1 MRPLLQSYDIYII
14 YATILSV
21 ICIFVL
27 ENISKMLHRFKHDI
41 SNIELPKLFTWP
53 FHYVPHQLSV
63 IAAEEVKNF
72 LATHPEW
79 SEEIS
84 RGKMFGVLVVEDSE
98 GGLGYLAAFSGNLAG
113 SNNHEYF
120 VPPIYDMLQPGDF
133 FRRGE
138 AEITAINQRIAELTK
153 GEAYTLAKRDLAQTK
168 ADTESQLSEFKRV
181 MAERKAERDRRR
193 AGGENSD
200 ILILESQRDNADMQ
214 RLKRQLKE
222 SVAKSEEHFNRLNS
236 EIAALKLERQ
246 QRSAALQNQIFEQFR
261 ILNGRGEIKTLVEL
275 FAPTAQGI
283 PPAGAGECAAPKL
296 LQYAFLKGYK
306 PIAMAEFWQGASPR
320 GEVRHHGAFYPACI
334 GKCKPILTHMLEGL
348 DVEPNPLEAIA
359 PAEPRILFEDSHLVI
374 IDKPCGMLSVEG
386 KSGVR
391 SVEQWARERYPDVTS
406 PMIIHRLDQSTSG
419 ILVLAKDKN
428 THKALQEQFIRRS
441 VSKRYTA
448 IVEGRVTHEIG
459 IIELPMR
466 LDYDNRPRQMVAD
479 DGKSAVTEYRVLCYE
494 GERTRVE
501 FTPITGRTHQL
512 RLHSAHHRGLNAPI
526 VGDNIYGMECN
537 TDLKDGH
544 RLCLHASRLEF
555 THPVTKER
563 IKIECAPEF

>member
-1 MRPLLQSYDIYII
+1 
-14 YATILSV
+14 
-21 ICIFVL
+21 
-27 ENISKMLHRFKHDI
+27 MLHRFKHDI
-41 SNIELPKLFTWP
+41 SQIELPKLFTWP
-53 FHYVPHQLSV
+53 FHYVPHALSV
-63 IAAEEVKNF
+63 IAAEELQEY
-72 LATHPEW
+72 LALRTEW
-79 SEEIS
+79 SAEIAL
-84 RGKMFGVLVVEDSE
+84 GKMFGVLVVEDK
-98 GGLGYLAAFSGNLAG
+98 GGEIGFLAAFSGNLAQ

-138 AEITAINQRIAELTK
+138 AEITAINKQIAELTE
-153 GEAYTLAKRDLAQTK
+153 GEAYTSAKLNLAQTK
-168 ADTESQLSEFKRV
+168 AEAERQLSEFKRV
-181 MAERKAERDRRR
+181 MAERKAERNRRR
-193 AGGENSD
+193 TEGENSD

-222 SVAKSEEHFNRLNS
+222 SVAKSQELFDALNTS
-236 EIAALKLERQ
+236 VTELKHERQ

-261 ILNGRGEIKTLVEL
+261 ILNGRGEVKDLCEL
-275 FAPTAQGI
+275 FAPTSQGV

-296 LQYAFLKGYK
+296 LQHAFIKGYK
-306 PIAMAEFWQGASPR
+306 PIAMAEFWLGASPR
-320 GEVRHHGAFYPACI
+320 GEVRHHKAFYPACI

-348 DVEPNPLEAIA
+348 DVEPNPLETIA
-359 PAEPRILFEDSHLVI
+359 PAEPQILFEDSHIII

-391 SVEQWARERYPDVTS
+391 SVEQWARERHPDIDS
-406 PMIIHRLDQSTSG
+406 PMIVHRLDQSTSG

-441 VSKRYTA
+441 VSKCYTA

-479 DGKSAVTEYRVLCYE
+479 DGKSAVTEYRVLSFE

-526 VGDNIYGMECN
+526 VGDNIYGRECN

>member
-1 MRPLLQSYDIYII
+1 
-14 YATILSV
+14 
-21 ICIFVL
+21 
-27 ENISKMLHRFKHDI
+27 MLHRFKHDI
-41 SNIELPKLFTWP
+41 SKIEPPKLFTWP

-72 LATHPEW
+72 LATRSEW

-84 RGKMFGVLVVEDSE
+84 CGKMFGVLVVEDSE
-98 GGLGYLAAFSGNLAG
+98 GRLGYLAAFSGNLAG

-153 GEAYTLAKRDLAQTK
+153 GEAYTLAKRDLEQMR
-168 ADTESQLSEFKRV
+168 ADAERQLSEFKRV
-181 MAERKAERDRRR
+181 VAERKAERDRRR
-193 AGGENSD
+193 AEGENSD

-222 SVAKSEEHFNRLNS
+222 SVARCEELFNRLNN

-246 QRSAALQNQIFEQFR
+246 QRSATLQNQIFEQFC

-275 FAPTAQGI
+275 FVPTAQGV

-348 DVEPNPLEAIA
+348 DVEPNPLEAIT

-406 PMIIHRLDQSTSG
+406 PMIVHRLDQSTSG
-419 ILVLAKDKN
+419 ILVLAKDKD

-441 VSKRYTA
+441 VSKRYIA
-448 IVEGRVTHEIG
+448 IVEGRVAHEIG

-479 DGKSAVTEYRVLCYE
+479 DGKSAVTEYRVLSYE

-526 VGDNIYGMECN
+526 VGDNIYGRECN

-544 RLCLHASRLEF
+544 RLCLHASCLEF
-555 THPVTKER
+555 MHPATKER

>member
-1 MRPLLQSYDIYII
+1 M
-14 YATILSV
+14 
-21 ICIFVL
+21 
-27 ENISKMLHRFKHDI
+27 
-41 SNIELPKLFTWP
+41 
-53 FHYVPHQLSV
+53 
-63 IAAEEVKNF
+63 
-72 LATHPEW
+72 
-79 SEEIS
+79 
-84 RGKMFGVLVVEDSE
+84 GKMFGVLVVEDN
-98 GGLGYLAAFSGNLAG
+98 GGEIGFLAAFSGNLAQ

-138 AEITAINQRIAELTK
+138 AEITTINQRIAELTK
-153 GEAYTLAKRDLAQTK
+153 GEAYTLAKRDLEQMR
-168 ADTESQLSEFKRV
+168 ADAEGQLSEFKRV
-181 MAERKAERDRRR
+181 VAERKAERDRRR
-193 AGGENSD
+193 AEGENSD

-222 SVAKSEEHFNRLNS
+222 SVARCEERFNRLS
-236 EIAALKLERQ
+236 GEIAALKLERQ
-246 QRSAALQNQIFEQFR
+246 QRSATLQNQIFEQFR

-275 FAPTAQGI
+275 FVPTAQGV

-296 LQYAFLKGYK
+296 LQYAFQKGYK
-306 PIAMAEFWQGASPR
+306 PIAMAEFWQGTSPR

-359 PAEPRILFEDSHLVI
+359 PTEPRILFEDSHLVI

-391 SVEQWARERYPDVTS
+391 SVEQWAMERYPDVTS
-406 PMIIHRLDQSTSG
+406 PMIVHRLDQSTSG
-419 ILVLAKDKN
+419 ILVLAKDKD

-448 IVEGRVTHEIG
+448 IIEGRVAHEIG

-479 DGKSAVTEYRVLCYE
+479 DGKSAVTEYRVLGYE

-512 RLHSAHHRGLNAPI
+512 RLHSAHHKGLNAPI
-526 VGDNIYGMECN
+526 VGDNIYGRECN

-555 THPVTKER
+555 THPATGER
-563 IKIECAPEF
+563 ITINSAPEF

>member
-1 MRPLLQSYDIYII
+1 
-14 YATILSV
+14 
-21 ICIFVL
+21 
-27 ENISKMLHRFKHDI
+27 MLHRFKHDI
-41 SNIELPKLFTWP
+41 SQIELPKLFTWP
-53 FHYVPHQLSV
+53 FHYVPHALSV
-63 IAAEEVKNF
+63 IAAEELQEY
-72 LATHPEW
+72 LALRTEW
-79 SEEIS
+79 SAEIAQ
-84 RGKMFGVLVVEDSE
+84 GKMFGVLVVEDK
-98 GGLGYLAAFSGNLAG
+98 GGEIGFLAAFSGNLAQ

-138 AEITAINQRIAELTK
+138 AEITAINKHIAELTE
-153 GEAYTLAKRDLAQTK
+153 GEAYTSAKLNLAQTK
-168 ADTESQLSEFKRV
+168 ADAERQLSEFKRV
-181 MAERKAERDRRR
+181 MAERKAERNRRR
-193 AGGENSD
+193 TEGENSD

-222 SVAKSEEHFNRLNS
+222 SVAKSQELFDALNTS
-236 EIAALKLERQ
+236 VAELKHERQ

-261 ILNGRGEIKTLVEL
+261 ILNGRGEVKDLCEL
-275 FAPTAQGI
+275 FAPTSQGV

-306 PIAMAEFWQGASPR
+306 PIAMAEFWLGASPR
-320 GEVRHHGAFYPACI
+320 GEVRHHKAFYPACI

-348 DVEPNPLEAIA
+348 DVEPNPLETIA
-359 PAEPRILFEDSHLVI
+359 PAEPRILFEDKHIII

-406 PMIIHRLDQSTSG
+406 PMIVHRLDQSTSG

-428 THKALQEQFIRRS
+428 THKALQEQFIKRS
-441 VSKRYTA
+441 VSKCYTA
-448 IVEGRVTHEIG
+448 IVEGRVTYEIG

-479 DGKSAVTEYRVLCYE
+479 DGKSAVTEYRVLSYE

-526 VGDNIYGMECN
+526 VGDNIYGRECN